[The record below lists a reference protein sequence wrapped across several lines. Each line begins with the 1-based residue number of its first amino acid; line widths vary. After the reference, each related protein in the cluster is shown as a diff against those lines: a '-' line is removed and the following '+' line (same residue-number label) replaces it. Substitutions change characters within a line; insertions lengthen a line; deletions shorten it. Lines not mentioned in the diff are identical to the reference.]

1 MKIKKASVL
10 VSSLVIAI
18 SLMSTPVLAVQPQ
31 ATVLSGSSTI
41 ITPFWTNTASAQANI
56 SSSNRTLKPSTYIS
70 AKSTST
76 KISGT
81 LYLEKKS
88 GSSWQNVTSWSIS
101 GTGSIAVSKSYTGT
115 SGTIY
120 RARVVASVGGESVEC
135 TSAECKA

>member
-1 MKIKKASVL
+1 MKIKKASLL

-18 SLMSTPVLAVQPQ
+18 SLMSTPALAAQPQ
-31 ATVLSGSSTI
+31 ATVLCDSRTI

-56 SSSNRTLKPSTYIS
+56 SSSNQTLKPSTYIS
-70 AKSTST
+70 AKSSTT

-101 GTGSIAVSKSYTGT
+101 GTGSIAASKSYTGT

-120 RARVVASVGGESVEC
+120 RARAVVSVGGESVEC
-135 TSAECKA
+135 TSAEIKA